1 MKEKHEILSAK
12 GLVRADLVA
21 TAITVVREEDQRL
34 PRLGNSM
41 RSAEVEARLCTSSE
55 ALNYAGGF
63 CGRADKKSNG
73 SISRI
78 RNIRKKRDY
87 GPEYATNNS
96 AFTRPEASLL
106 DVPSG
111 KWDHSGFEEMYGDGS
126 GDGPLPSSERGGK
139 FSRVDLARKVRLH
152 ITNLAP
158 TVNSADLNEL
168 FEEYS
173 IYSATVNYDEM
184 GESVGTADVVTDRIT
199 AREIIANLDGVA
211 LDGEVMAFHMIDDQ
225 AIPSSVRVKDRLS
238 FRERS
243 RGITKATV
251 EAYGHHRRDRSKRL
265 QMTDEELDRELE
277 EYMNKRSQKQN
288 EQEMEI

>member
-1 MKEKHEILSAK
+1 MSLVNLSLDEI
-12 GLVRADLVA
+12 
-21 TAITVVREEDQRL
+21 I
-34 PRLGNSM
+34 
-41 RSAEVEARLCTSSE
+41 ARRK
-55 ALNYAGGF
+55 
-63 CGRADKKSNG
+63 RADKKSNG

-96 AFTRPEASLL
+96 AFTRPE

-243 RGITKATV
+243 RGITKKRQSKRMFI
-251 EAYGHHRRDRSKRL
+251 GINSHRRDRSKRL